1 MLLLL
6 FFLLLHTVSF
16 TETRTDSIPQGFNWR
31 YTMDETDPG
40 PRSGQFWRSGIF
52 LEDKVVVLNMHTL
65 IALDFN
71 GKELWKRGLAAEN
84 PFSEAKIHRT
94 ESNEIVVVI
103 TDALIRI
110 NTDTGDMI
118 QNYGYDVNKGS
129 AFQFTELLPRHSILF
144 KDHLYV
150 FLGPQLL
157 SFHKTSLERTVVGT
171 FNSSPKT
178 LPIPYKDNLVLGFVN
193 NFVSLYNP
201 ISKETKTLIFGSS
214 KSDFIIRQPVIKD
227 DLLFIP
233 TSKDIQV
240 YSNSNLFSQ
249 SDHFTNSIL
258 STVGGDIWLRQH
270 QKGTIYKIDE
280 TLTAIKKISFSPDK
294 YANSITAPLSGDKNT
309 LIHIDGIE
317 GALFIISQ
325 QPDLKLKKIIYSEE
339 FMDNPPIQ
347 LLAQQNNLILLGGF
361 DGLYLIDIDQL

>member
-1 MLLLL
+1 MYLLL
-6 FFLLLHTVSF
+6 FFLLLHNVSF
-16 TETRTDSIPQGFNWR
+16 TETRTNNLPQGFNWR
-31 YTMDETDPG
+31 YTMDETDPT

-52 LEDKVVVLNMHTL
+52 LEDKVIVLNMHTL

-71 GKELWKRGLAAEN
+71 GKELWKRGLAAAN

-118 QNYGYDVNKGS
+118 QNYSYDVKKRS

-144 KDHLYV
+144 KDHIYV
-150 FLGPQLL
+150 FLGPELL

-178 LPIPYKDNLVLGFVN
+178 LPIPYKDSLVLGFIN
-193 NFVSLYNP
+193 NFVNLYNP
-201 ISKETKTLIFGSS
+201 INKETKTLIFGASE
-214 KSDFIIRQPVIKD
+214 SDFIIRQPVISD

-240 YSNSNLFSQ
+240 YSNGNLFSQ
-249 SDHFTNSIL
+249 STSFTNSIL
-258 STVGGDIWLRQH
+258 SAIGGDIWLRQH
-270 QKGTIYKIDE
+270 QIGTIYKIDE
-280 TLTAIKKISFSPDK
+280 TLTAVKKISFTPNK
-294 YANSITAPLSGDKNT
+294 YANAITAPLAGDKNT

-317 GALFIISQ
+317 GVLFVISQ
-325 QPDLKLKKIIYSEE
+325 QADLKLKKTIYSEE
-339 FMDNPPIQ
+339 FKDNPPIQ
-347 LLAQQNNLILLGGF
+347 LIAQQNNLILLGGF
-361 DGLYLIDIDQL
+361 DGLYLINIDRL

>member
-6 FFLLLHTVSF
+6 FFLLLHTVSY
-16 TETRTDSIPQGFNWR
+16 TDTRTNDLPQGFKWR
-31 YTMDETDPG
+31 YVMDETEPT
-40 PRSGQFWRSGIF
+40 PRSGQFWRSGIL
-52 LEDKVVVLNMHTL
+52 LENKVIVLNMHNL

-84 PFSEAKIHRT
+84 PFSQAKIHRT
-94 ESNEIVVVI
+94 ESNEIVVII
-103 TDALIRI
+103 TDTLIRI

-118 QNYGYDVNKGS
+118 QNYTYDVSKRS
-129 AFQFTELLPRHSILF
+129 AFQFTELLPRHSVLF
-144 KDHLYV
+144 KDHIYV

-157 SFHKTSLERTVVGT
+157 SFHKTSLQKTVVGT

-178 LPIPYKDNLVLGFVN
+178 IPIPYKDSLVLGFTN
-193 NFVSLYNP
+193 NFVNLYNP
-201 ISKETKTLIFGSS
+201 ISKETKTLIFGASE
-214 KSDFIIRQPVIKD
+214 SDFIIRQPIIQD

-240 YSNSNLFSQ
+240 YSNGNLFSQ

-258 STVGGDIWLRQH
+258 SVVGNDIWLRQH
-270 QKGTIYKIDE
+270 QIGTIYKIDE

-294 YANSITAPLSGDKNT
+294 YANSITTPLSGDTNT

-317 GALFIISQ
+317 GSLFIISQ
-325 QPDLKLKKIIYSEE
+325 QPSLKLKKTIYSEE
-339 FMDNPPIQ
+339 FIDNPPIQ

-361 DGLYLIDIDQL
+361 DGLYLIDIDRL